1 MVLGRSAVPEA
12 VASAGDFTERD
23 ALRRAL
29 GGLRCP
35 VLPDVDIGHVA
46 PQWSIV
52 QGASTRLHWADG
64 RAVLEQGLI

>member
-1 MVLGRSAVPEA
+1 MS
-12 VASAGDFTERD
+12 
-23 ALRRAL
+23 
-29 GGLRCP
+29 CP
-35 VLPDVDIGHVA
+35 VLLDVDIGHVA